1 MTRAYWWVNHSNT
14 HAQEVGGGYIW
25 CPQTDVNGRQRETY
39 TNLTRVAAGD
49 VVFSYAD
56 RAIRAIG
63 AVRAPHVN
71 APKPAYV
78 ATGANWGADGWLVT
92 IEWKLLT
99 QSFEPLPVFA
109 QLEPL
114 MPALH
119 SPLTS
124 AGKGAMNVYLASITP
139 QLGQMLMGLISVGNP
154 ELQDEVDEATA
165 MQQVLNAN
173 IPPTTKKQ
181 LVEARKGQGIFRD
194 RVTAIG
200 NTCRVSRTAD
210 LRMLVASHIKPWSK
224 STDEER
230 LDGENGFLLAP
241 HVDKLFD
248 RFLIS
253 FEDDGAL
260 ITAGP
265 GVDGL
270 MRSWNLDP
278 TLHTAPLRAG
288 QRRYMAYHRE
298 RLAEVAAMGFWR

>member
-1 MTRAYWWVNHSNT
+1 MAYWWVNHSGT
-14 HAQEVGGGYIW
+14 HVQEVGGGYIW
-25 CPQTDVNGRQRETY
+25 CPHTDVNGHARETY

-49 VVFSYAD
+49 LVFSYAD

-71 APKPAYV
+71 APKPAYG
-78 ATGANWGADGWLVT
+78 AAGANWGGDGWLVT

-99 QSFEPLPVFA
+99 QAFEPLPVFDVL
-109 QLEPL
+109 QPL
-114 MPALH
+114 MPKRH

-124 AGKGAMNVYLASITP
+124 AGKGAMNVYLADISP
-139 QLGQMLMGLISVGNP
+139 QLGQMLMGFISDGNP
-154 ELQDEVDEATA
+154 ELQDEVDDASA
-165 MQQVLNAN
+165 MQQVLNAD
-173 IPPTTKKQ
+173 IPPTSKKQ

-194 RVTAIG
+194 RVAAIDR
-200 NTCRVSRTAD
+200 TCRVSGTNDPRVLNAG
-210 LRMLVASHIKPWSK
+210 HIKPWSK
-224 STDEER
+224 STDKER

-265 GVDGL
+265 GVDAL

-278 TLHTAPLRAG
+278 TLRTAPLRAG
-288 QRRYMAYHRE
+288 QRGYMAYHRG
-298 RLAEVAAMGFWR
+298 RLAEVVAKGLWQ

>member
-1 MTRAYWWVNHSNT
+1 MH
-14 HAQEVGGGYIW
+14 EVGGGYIW
-25 CPQTDVNGRQRETY
+25 CPHTDVNGHERETY

-49 VVFSYAD
+49 LVFSYAD

-63 AVRAPHVN
+63 AVRAPYVD
-71 APKPAYV
+71 APKPAY
-78 ATGANWGADGWLVT
+78 GAAGTNWGADGWLVT
-92 IEWKLLT
+92 IDWKLLT
-99 QSFEPLPVFA
+99 QPFEPLLMFA
-109 QLEPL
+109 QLQPL
-114 MPALH
+114 MPERH

-124 AGKGAMNVYLASITP
+124 AGKGAMNVYLAGITP
-139 QLGQMLMGLISVGNP
+139 QLGQLLIGLISVSNP
-154 ELQDEVDEATA
+154 EVQDEVDDASA

-173 IPPTTKKQ
+173 IPATTKKQ

-194 RVTAIG
+194 RVTAIAR
-200 NTCRVSRTAD
+200 TCRVSNTSDPRV
-210 LRMLVASHIKPWSK
+210 LVASHIKPWSK

-253 FEDDGAL
+253 FEDDGSL

-278 TLHTAPLRAG
+278 MLHTAPLRAG
-288 QRRYMAYHRE
+288 QRHYMAYHRG
-298 RLAEVAAMGFWR
+298 RLAEVAAMGLWQ